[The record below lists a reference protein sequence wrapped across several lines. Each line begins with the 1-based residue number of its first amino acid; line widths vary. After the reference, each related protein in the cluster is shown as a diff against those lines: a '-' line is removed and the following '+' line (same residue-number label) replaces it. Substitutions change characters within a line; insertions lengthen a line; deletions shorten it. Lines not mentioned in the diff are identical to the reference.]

1 MSNKSLVKLAM
12 LLCISTVITFLI
24 RKLVDAQFPEF
35 SWSNQ
40 NSISCFIT
48 ILIII
53 SIVYNSLSQKG
64 IKIVSIQ
71 LLTWG
76 GIFLIIITSYAFKF
90 ELNYAAQRVISV
102 LIPSY
107 NWVNKQGELVISRSN
122 DGHFY
127 VNAVANGIK
136 IKFMIDTGAS
146 DVALTISDAK
156 MLGFDLSKL
165 NYTKTYSTAN
175 ATSRAAPVRL
185 NSVEIGRGA
194 FFRNVEAHIGTGG
207 LDVSLLG
214 MSLLERFKGFRIDR
228 DMLILSY

>member
-35 SWSNQ
+35 FWSNQ

-136 IKFMIDTGAS
+136 VKFMIDTGAS

-175 ATSRAAPVRL
+175 GMSRAAPVRL

>member
-1 MSNKSLVKLAM
+1 MSNKSLIKLIII
-12 LLCISTVITFLI
+12 LCISIVITFCA
-24 RKLVDAQFPEF
+24 RKLVAAQFAAF
-35 SWSNQ
+35 SWDNQ
-40 NSISCFIT
+40 KSITCFIM
-48 ILIII
+48 ILVII
-53 SIVYNSLSQKG
+53 SIVYNSFSQKG
-64 IKIVSIQ
+64 IRILSIQ

-175 ATSRAAPVRL
+175 GTSRAAPVRL

>member
-1 MSNKSLVKLAM
+1 MSNKSLIKLTM

-24 RKLVDAQFPEF
+24 RKLIDTQFPEF

-40 NSISCFIT
+40 NSISCFIM

-64 IKIVSIQ
+64 IKIVFIQ

-76 GIFLIIITSYAFKF
+76 AIFLIVIIGYAFRF
-90 ELNYAAQRVISV
+90 ELNYTTQRVISV
-102 LIPSY
+102 LIPSH
-107 NWVNKQGELVISRSN
+107 NWVNKQGELVISRSS

-127 VNAVANGIK
+127 INALVNGIK

-146 DVALTISDAK
+146 DVALTTSDAK

-165 NYTKTYSTAN
+165 NYTRTYSTAN
-175 ATSRAAPVRL
+175 GTSKDAPVRL
-185 NSVEIGRGA
+185 NSIEIDNRA

-207 LDVSLLG
+207 LDISLLG
-214 MSLLERFKGFRIDR
+214 MSVLERFKSFRIDR
-228 DMLILSY
+228 DMLILSW

>member
-1 MSNKSLVKLAM
+1 VSKKSLVKLIIIF
-12 LLCISTVITFLI
+12 CISIVITFFVH
-24 RKLVDAQFPEF
+24 KLVEAQLLGF
-35 SWSNQ
+35 SWDNQ
-40 NSISCFIT
+40 KSITCFIM
-48 ILIII
+48 ILVII
-53 SIVYNSLSQKG
+53 SIVYNSFNQKG
-64 IKIVSIQ
+64 IKILSMQ

-76 GIFLIIITSYAFKF
+76 GIFLIIITGYAFKF

-107 NWVNKQGELVISRSN
+107 NWVNKQGDLVISRNS

-127 VNAVANGIK
+127 VNAVINGMK

-156 MLGFDLSKL
+156 MLEFDLSKL
-165 NYTKTYSTAN
+165 NYTRTYSTASG
-175 ATSRAAPVRL
+175 TSRAAPVRL
-185 NSVEIGRGA
+185 NSVEIGGGA

-228 DMLILSY
+228 DMLVLSY

>member
-1 MSNKSLVKLAM
+1 MNKSLVKLAM

-175 ATSRAAPVRL
+175 GTSRAAPVRL

>member
-1 MSNKSLVKLAM
+1 M

-40 NSISCFIT
+40 NSIPCFIT

-53 SIVYNSLSQKG
+53 SIVYNSLNQKG

-76 GIFLIIITSYAFKF
+76 AIFSIIIIGYAFRF
-90 ELNYAAQRVISV
+90 ELNYTTQRVISV

-107 NWVNKQGELVISRSN
+107 NWVNKQEKLVISRSS

-127 VNAVANGIK
+127 INALVNGVK

-146 DVALTISDAK
+146 DLAVTTNDAK

-165 NYTKTYSTAN
+165 NYTRTYSTAN
-175 ATSRAAPVRL
+175 GTSRAAPVRL

>member
-1 MSNKSLVKLAM
+1 M

-40 NSISCFIT
+40 NSISCFIM

-127 VNAVANGIK
+127 VNAVANRIK

-175 ATSRAAPVRL
+175 GTCRAAPVRL
-185 NSVEIGRGA
+185 NSVEIGRGV

>member
-1 MSNKSLVKLAM
+1 MSKKSLVKLIII
-12 LLCISTVITFLI
+12 LCISTIITFFVHKLI
-24 RKLVDAQFPEF
+24 EAQLLGF
-35 SWSNQ
+35 SWDNQ
-40 NSISCFIT
+40 KSITCFIM
-48 ILIII
+48 ILVII
-53 SIVYNSLSQKG
+53 SIVYNSFSQQG
-64 IKIVSIQ
+64 IKILSIQ

-76 GIFLIIITSYAFKF
+76 GIFLIIITGYAFKF
-90 ELNYAAQRVISV
+90 ELNYVAQRVISV

-127 VNAVANGIK
+127 INAVVNGTR

-165 NYTKTYSTAN
+165 NYTRTYSTAN
-175 ATSRAAPVRL
+175 GTSKAAPVRL

-194 FFRNVEAHIGTGG
+194 F
-207 LDVSLLG
+207 
-214 MSLLERFKGFRIDR
+214 LE
-228 DMLILSY
+228 MLKLI